1 MRRDRCEKLA
11 HGIPAVVLRLGQV
24 AEQRGS
30 THDVEPPVALSLFG
44 LMPDVEAGSVTV
56 TTAVTPLLVW
66 VDKLVM

>member
-11 HGIPAVVLRLGQV
+11 HGIPTVVLRLGQV
-24 AEQRGS
+24 AEQRGG